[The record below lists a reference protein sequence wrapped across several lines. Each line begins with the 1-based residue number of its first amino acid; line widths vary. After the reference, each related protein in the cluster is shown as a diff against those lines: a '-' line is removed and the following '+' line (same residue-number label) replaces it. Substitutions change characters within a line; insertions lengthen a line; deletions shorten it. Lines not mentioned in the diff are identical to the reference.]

1 MDTNAKEN
9 LVFADETYALV
20 GAALEVRNLLGV
32 GFLEA
37 VYQEALA
44 LECRE
49 RGIPFKEQVQLPIRY
64 KDTILAKRY
73 LADVV
78 AYEKIIIELKT
89 VPEFTSRET
98 AQLLNYLKASG
109 YRLGL
114 IFNFGHPKRFEW
126 KRFVA

>member
-1 MDTNAKEN
+1 MDTKTKDG
-9 LVFADETYALV
+9 LLFADETYALV
-20 GAALEVRNLLGV
+20 GAALEVRNHLGV

-37 VYQEALA
+37 VYQEAL
-44 LECRE
+44 LNECLQ
-49 RGIPFKEQVQLPIRY
+49 RGILVKAQVELPIRY
-64 KDTILAKRY
+64 KDTILSKRY
-73 LADVV
+73 LADLI

-89 VPEFTSRET
+89 VPELTSRET

>member
-1 MDTNAKEN
+1 MDTKAKSD
-9 LVFADETYALV
+9 LLFADETYAIV
-20 GAALEVRNLLGV
+20 GAALDVRNHLGA

-44 LECRE
+44 LECRT
-49 RGIPFKEQVQLPIRY
+49 RGIPVKEQVELPIRY
-64 KDTILAKRY
+64 KDTVLVKRY
-73 LADVV
+73 LADFV
-78 AYEKIIIELKT
+78 AYEKIIVELKT
-89 VPEFTSRET
+89 VPELTSRET

-126 KRFVA
+126 KRFVV